1 MIAALIIH
9 DLLVD
14 QFLPLLD
21 GVLSLVNA
29 VIVGPW
35 YRLQFKKT
43 KISDFRTRL
52 KSVVRPKLSR
62 LTKESMLHLTALFN
76 WGSRPQTFACLHFH
90 THRIDLALVV
100 PHVDVAM

>member
-35 YRLQFKKT
+35 YRLQFEKT
-43 KISDFRTRL
+43 KISDNRT
-52 KSVVRPKLSR
+52 
-62 LTKESMLHLTALFN
+62 
-76 WGSRPQTFACLHFH
+76 
-90 THRIDLALVV
+90 
-100 PHVDVAM
+100 